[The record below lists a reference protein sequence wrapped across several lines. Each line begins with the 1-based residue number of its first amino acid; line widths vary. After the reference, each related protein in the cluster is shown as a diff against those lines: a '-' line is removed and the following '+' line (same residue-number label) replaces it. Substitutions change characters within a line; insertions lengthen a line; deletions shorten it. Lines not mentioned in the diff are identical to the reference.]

1 MFRAMTLRIESFSG
15 ADARRYI
22 PELARLRIEIFR
34 DFPYLYDGSEEYER
48 KYLSTYTE
56 SPDSV
61 IAVAFDGERAVGAS
75 TALPLKHETPNIV
88 NAFRKRGDDIDKI
101 FYFGES
107 VLAKAYRGQGAGVK
121 FFEHREAWAKKLGYA
136 QAAFCAVVRPPDHPR
151 RPKNYV
157 PLDAFWRRRGYA
169 LVPGLECEFAWKDL
183 DEPAQSPKRMTFWMK
198 AL

>member
-1 MFRAMTLRIESFSG
+1 MTLRIESFG
-15 ADARRYI
+15 GLDARRYI
-22 PELARLRIEIFR
+22 PEVARLRIEIFR

-48 KYLSTYTE
+48 KYLSTYTD

-61 IAVAFDGERAVGAS
+61 IVVAFDGERVVGAS

-88 NAFRKRGDDIDKI
+88 DAFGKRGYAIDKI

-121 FFEHREAWAKKLGYA
+121 FFEHREAWAKKLGCE
-136 QAAFCAVVRPPDHPR
+136 QAAFCAVVRPADHPR
-151 RPKNYV
+151 RPKDYV
-157 PLDAFWRRRGYA
+157 PLDDFWRRRGYA
-169 LVPGLECEFAWKDL
+169 PVPGLECTFEWKDL
-183 DEPAQSPKRMTFWMK
+183 DEPEQSPKRMIFWMK